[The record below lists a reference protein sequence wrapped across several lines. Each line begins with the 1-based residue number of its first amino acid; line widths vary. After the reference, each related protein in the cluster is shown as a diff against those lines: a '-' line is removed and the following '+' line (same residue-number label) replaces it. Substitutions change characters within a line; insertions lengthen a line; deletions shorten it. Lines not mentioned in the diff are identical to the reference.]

1 MKKMK
6 QIWLELKGNGLFG
19 KYQSQFLLIFSFG
32 GGGYRAQNW
41 SDEAYF
47 IKNEGGQRPFFFK
60 PQYTQALR
68 QFFY

>member
-32 GGGYRAQNW
+32 GGYRAQNW

-47 IKNEGGQRPFFFK
+47 IKNEGVSDLFFF
-60 PQYTQALR
+60 
-68 QFFY
+68 

>member
-32 GGGYRAQNW
+32 GGATGLKTSPMRLILLKMRGV
-41 SDEAYF
+41 SDL
-47 IKNEGGQRPFFFK
+47 FFF
-60 PQYTQALR
+60 
-68 QFFY
+68 